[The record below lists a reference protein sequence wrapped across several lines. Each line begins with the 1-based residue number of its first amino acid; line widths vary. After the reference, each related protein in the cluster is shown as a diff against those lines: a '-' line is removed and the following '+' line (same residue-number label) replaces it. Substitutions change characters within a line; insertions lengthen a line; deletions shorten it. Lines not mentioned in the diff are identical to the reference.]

1 MKAIILKKQGGTDQ
15 LELVELPVPKP
26 GKNEV
31 LVKVHAISINPTD
44 IYARQNPSLDY
55 IFNNEEPKILG
66 WDISGSIVGLGEDTL
81 RFNLNDDV
89 FGLINFPTHTSAGHA
104 KGYAEYVTANINDIT
119 LKPGNIS
126 HNEAAAAG
134 LAALTTW
141 QPLNKVMIKPSD
153 RVLIT
158 AAGGGVGHFAVQFAK
173 YFGAHVIALASG
185 SKRDFVMSLGADE
198 FIDYQTTH
206 FEDVLEPVDYVIEG
220 LRDEHIGR
228 TLRIVKRG
236 GNLLSLWTNIDNTRW
251 AAQAKALGVNAFYNA
266 VASSGRD
273 MTSVAELL
281 KKGIIKSHVSKIF
294 KLEDVVLAH
303 SELEKNHTT
312 GKIILKP
319 F

>member
-1 MKAIILKKQGGTDQ
+1 MKAIILKKQGGIDQ
-15 LELVELPVPKP
+15 LELADLPVPKP

-44 IYARQNPSLDY
+44 IYARQNPALDY

-66 WDISGSIVGLGEDTL
+66 WDISGNIEALGGDIST
-81 RFNLNDDV
+81 FNLNDDV
-89 FGLINFPTHTSAGHA
+89 FGLINFPTHTTPGHA
-104 KGYAEYVTANINDIT
+104 KAYAEYVTVNINDVT

-141 QPLNKVMIKPSD
+141 QPLNKVNIKPGD

-198 FIDYQTTH
+198 FIDYQTTN

-220 LRDEHIGR
+220 LRDEHIAR
-228 TLRIVKRG
+228 TLRIVKRRG
-236 GNLLSLWTNIDNTRW
+236 ILLSLWEHIEGTRW

-266 VASSGRD
+266 VASNGKD
-273 MTSVAELL
+273 MASIAALL
-281 KKGIIKSHVSKIF
+281 KKGIIKSYVSKVF
-294 KLEDVVLAH
+294 KLEEVALAH
-303 SELEKNHTT
+303 LELEKNHTM
-312 GKIILKP
+312 GKITINP